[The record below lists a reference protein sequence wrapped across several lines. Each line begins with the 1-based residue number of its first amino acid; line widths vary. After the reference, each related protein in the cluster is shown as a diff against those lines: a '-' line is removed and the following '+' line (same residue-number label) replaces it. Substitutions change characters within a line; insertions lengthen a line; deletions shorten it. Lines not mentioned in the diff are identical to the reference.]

1 MNSGSEKERERDQLS
16 SNFKVDGKIE
26 REVLIKGGND
36 RLIVS
41 RRNESQM
48 VDLIFQRF
56 PLPGVGRNPS
66 WK

>member
-1 MNSGSEKERERDQLS
+1 MEEETWPTNSELGFREKERERDQLS

-41 RRNESQM
+41 RRNESQT
-48 VDLIFQRF
+48 V
-56 PLPGVGRNPS
+56 
-66 WK
+66 